1 MGKIDFSI
9 GQPEP
14 VPEEKTI
21 LVNVKG
27 RHASA
32 VFRDIITSGS
42 RGIYASFTF
51 DAVWDDLTKIAVFEG
66 SERKIDVELTGES
79 CEVPPEVME
88 MPKSYLRI
96 GVYGVDGTGSI
107 VIPTVYASVRR
118 IEQGTDPS
126 GEHPAEKTKTLVEK
140 LMEAAQ
146 AARDAADEAERL
158 AQSVRDDA
166 DAGEFDG
173 EDGNG
178 IWWTVSRITS
188 TGVPGYGEIR
198 ASYLKGRSGAPA
210 AHDLVVGPL
219 IGETSSIANLY
230 EISSVVGQN
239 CALRGIGTIKGVHGD
254 PGFAPEVT
262 IETIPGGTR
271 ITITSAA
278 HQEGQSFDV
287 MDGAG
292 GGSDEFVATYT
303 LGQTS
308 SCDKT
313 YAEIMAAWLAGQTV
327 FARATGVAVGQTA
340 NVYAAQNGDMVAILT
355 VTAASAVRLTHT
367 SADVISWVLLGIDA
381 TDIQYLD
388 EFLVNSGYYKK
399 PSTGIPASDLEEGA
413 IPIVPSKT
421 SELQNDI
428 GFVQAGE
435 LAEVA
440 KTGDYNDLE
449 GKPSVDDSPTSGSD
463 ALVKSGGV
471 AAAIASAVA
480 GVTQIR
486 FAVVQALPAVGA
498 DGTIYLVP
506 NSGSGTNIY
515 DEYIYVNG
523 AYERLGTT
531 EVDLTGYR
539 KAADQD
545 VIDRQQN
552 AAIAGKY
559 VKPDGGVPKTDMAED
574 VKTSLGKA
582 DTALQQH
589 QDISGKADKVTE
601 VTVATDGAVTQALD
615 AGKVYHFT
623 GSLTALTLT
632 LNAAAAGQQAQYHFD
647 FLSSATAP
655 TVTIP
660 ATVTMPDGWTVEA
673 NTRYEVD
680 ILDGYGVAKS
690 WEVTA

>member
-1 MGKIDFSI
+1 M
-9 GQPEP
+9 
-14 VPEEKTI
+14 
-21 LVNVKG
+21 KG

-32 VFRDIITSGS
+32 VYRDLITSGS

-88 MPKSYLRI
+88 MPTSYLRI

-146 AARDAADEAERL
+146 AARDAAAAAERL

-230 EISSVVGQN
+230 EISSVVGQY

-278 HQEGQSFDV
+278 HPEGQSFDV

-292 GGSDEFVATYT
+292 GGSDAFTATYT

-308 SCDKT
+308 TCDKT

-327 FARATGVAVGQTA
+327 FVRATGVAVGQTA
-340 NVYAAQNGDMVAILT
+340 NVYASQSGDLIVIVTL
-355 VTAASAVRLTHT
+355 TAASAVRLTHT
-367 SADVISWVLLGIDA
+367 SADAISWVLLGIDA

-388 EFLVNSGYYKK
+388 QFLVNSGYYRK
-399 PSTGIPASDLEEGA
+399 PATGIPASDLEEGA
-413 IPIVPSKT
+413 IPTVPRKT
-421 SELQNDI
+421 SELQNDS

-440 KTGDYNDLE
+440 KTGNYNDLE
-449 GKPSVDDSPTSGSD
+449 GKPSVDESPTSGSD

-506 NSGSGTNIY
+506 NSGSGSNIY

-545 VIDRQQN
+545 TIDQQQN
-552 AAIAGKY
+552 AAIAAKY
-559 VKPDGGVPKTDMAED
+559 AKPGTGIPKTDLAAA
-574 VKTSLGKA
+574 VQTSLGRA

-589 QDISGKADKVTE
+589 QDISGKADKVQGI
-601 VTVATDGAVTQALD
+601 TVATDGAVSQTVEP
-615 AGKVYHFT
+615 GKAYHFT
-623 GSLTALTLT
+623 GELTALTIT
-632 LNAAAAGQQAQYHFD
+632 TATPGEGHYHLD
-647 FLSSATAP
+647 FVSSATAP
-655 TVTIP
+655 TVTLPGAWI
-660 ATVTMPDGWTVEA
+660 MPNGFQVEA
-673 NTRYEVD
+673 NTRYEIDV
-680 ILDGYGVAKS
+680 LDGYAVAQGWGVSA
-690 WEVTA
+690 

>member
-32 VFRDIITSGS
+32 VYRDIITSGS

-88 MPKSYLRI
+88 MPTSYLRI

-166 DAGEFDG
+166 NAGKFGSNLWWCRQIPDNAVVQFSALNGKENAVPVLHDYVFG
-173 EDGNG
+173 PETGTSGNPTT
-178 IWWTVSRITS
+178 I
-188 TGVPGYGEIR
+188 
-198 ASYLKGRSGAPA
+198 
-210 AHDLVVGPL
+210 
-219 IGETSSIANLY
+219 Y
-230 EISSVVGQN
+230 EISQIQTRRAKLNRLGS
-239 CALRGIGTIKGVHGD
+239 TKGEG
-254 PGFAPEVT
+254 GFAPVIT
-262 IETIPGGTR
+262 IETITGGHR
-271 ITITSAA
+271 VTITSAA
-278 HQEGQSFDV
+278 HPEGQSFDV
-287 MDGAG
+287 MDGQG
-292 GGSDEFVATYT
+292 RGITVDDEISATSENPV
-303 LGQTS
+303 QN
-308 SCDKT
+308 KV
-313 YAEIMAAWLAGQTV
+313 IKAALDGK
-327 FARATGVAVGQTA
+327 
-340 NVYAAQNGDMVAILT
+340 YSKP
-355 VTAASAVRLTHT
+355 AS
-367 SADVISWVLLGIDA
+367 
-381 TDIQYLD
+381 
-388 EFLVNSGYYKK
+388 
-399 PSTGIPASDLEEGA
+399 GIPASDLEEGA
-413 IPIVPSKT
+413 IPTVPRKT
-421 SELQNDI
+421 SELQNDS

-440 KTGDYNDLE
+440 KTGNYNDLE
-449 GKPSVDDSPTSGSD
+449 GKPSVDESPTSGSD

-506 NSGSGTNIY
+506 NSGSGSNIY

-545 VIDRQQN
+545 TIDQQQN
-552 AAIAGKY
+552 AAIAAKY
-559 VKPDGGVPKTDMAED
+559 TKPGSGIPASDLASEVQ
-574 VKTSLGKA
+574 TSLGKA

-601 VTVATDGAVTQALD
+601 VTNTSTGDVTLQLD
-615 AGKVYHFT
+615 PGKIYHFT
-623 GSLTALTLT
+623 GAISSLTLT
-632 LNAAAAGQQAQYHFD
+632 LATPASGQLAQYHFD
-647 FLSSATAP
+647 FDSGSTAATISISG
-655 TVTIP
+655 VTWP
-660 ATVTMPDGWTVEA
+660 EGSFTPEA
-673 NTRYEVD
+673 STHYEVD
-680 ILDGYGVAKS
+680 ILNGYGLYIG
-690 WEVTA
+690 WEVTP